1 MEKKSLIPD
10 FISYP
15 EKNKIISVKKLN
27 IGVEVLWDDSVID
40 HYHYFWL
47 RENCPGPETTHPET
61 REQTLKLLDIP
72 EDLRAEDIYLDDKK
86 RLNISWSHGGH
97 KSCYH
102 SGWLRAH
109 GKSSE
114 IFSLPSKKLW
124 GRKEMEERP
133 VFNGHLILKGDQ
145 EELFK
150 WVLAIHEY
158 GFGVLQNIPLE
169 REMIKTI
176 VNKIGPLRESNF
188 GDIFDVEL
196 KSDLNSNAYTN
207 MGLPLHTDLATRE
220 YVPGL
225 QILHCMKND
234 TGGGE
239 TLLSDGFYV
248 AEKLKESDPLFYKA
262 LTGETTWFVNKDRKE
277 SFRFKSPVIKLEK
290 EEFSEV
296 RISPWLRGKVEGS
309 LEEVDIF
316 YKAFR
321 RYLRLAE
328 IQDNFIQFPL
338 LQGELIC
345 FDNRRVLHGRT
356 KIDSGKGE
364 RWLRG
369 CYAERED
376 LISRLRIFQ
385 RG

>member
-1 MEKKSLIPD
+1 MEEKPLIPD
-10 FISYP
+10 FINYP
-15 EKNKIISVKKLN
+15 EEKKIISVKKLD
-27 IGVEVLWDDSVID
+27 IGVEILWDDNVVD
-40 HYHYFWL
+40 YYHYFWL
-47 RENCPGPETTHPET
+47 RENCPGPETTHPDT
-61 REQTLKLLDIP
+61 REQTLKLLDLP
-72 EDLRAEDIYLDDKK
+72 DDLRALDVYLDDKK
-86 RLNISWSHGGH
+86 RLNIYWQGEH

-109 GKSSE
+109 GKASE
-114 IFSLPSKKLW
+114 VFSLPSKKLW
-124 GRKEMEERP
+124 GRKEMDKRP

-145 EELFK
+145 NELLQ
-150 WVLAIHEY
+150 WILAIHEY
-158 GFGVLQNIPLE
+158 GFGILQNIPLE
-169 REMIKTI
+169 KEMIKTI
-176 VNKIGPLRESNF
+176 VKKIGPLRESNF

-196 KSDLNSNAYTN
+196 KAELNSNAYTN

-239 TLLSDGFYV
+239 TLLSDGFHV
-248 AEKLKESDPLFYKA
+248 AKKLEKSDPLFYQA
-262 LTGETTWFVNKDRKE
+262 LTRESTWFVNKDKKE
-277 SFRFKSPVIKLEK
+277 SFRFKSPVIKLE
-290 EEFSEV
+290 EV

-321 RYLRLAE
+321 KYLTLT
-328 IQDNFIQFPL
+328 QKKDNFIQFPL
-338 LQGELIC
+338 LEGELIC

-356 KIDSGKGE
+356 EIGSAKGT

-376 LISRLRIFQ
+376 LISRLRILQ